1 MIEYNERG
9 ILLYSKISSDN
20 NLYLKILTQKDEI
33 ITGLSFGGS
42 TKKKKNI
49 FQIGYF
55 LNIIIKNKNKNFP
68 NSISAELSKPYYH
81 NIFNDKYKLHGLLA
95 LVSLLNISIIEG
107 QKVSGLFNL
116 CENIIEILA
125 NEKKWIINY
134 FIFMLNLLKII
145 GYDIDY
151 QKNTSKDYLNLD
163 SLQFS
168 DESISNSVKFP
179 HLLLNYK
186 NNINL
191 ENANSFFRV
200 FEIILQNHHL
210 NNMNLNVPVNYLN
223 FKKLILNFLSK
234 KNEKYN

>member
-1 MIEYNERG
+1 MIELKERG
-9 ILLYSKISSDN
+9 ILIFSKISSEN
-20 NLYLKILTQKDEI
+20 NLYLKLLTQKDEI

-42 TKKKKNI
+42 TQKKKNI

-55 LNIIIKNKNKNFP
+55 LNILIKKKNKNFP

-81 NIFNDKYKLHGLLA
+81 NIFYDKYKLHGLLA

-116 CENIIEILA
+116 SENIIKILA

-134 FIFMLNLLKII
+134 FIFLLNLLKII

-168 DESISNSVKFP
+168 NSSISKSIKFP
-179 HLLLNYK
+179 HLLLNSE
-186 NNINL
+186 NDINL

-210 NNMNLNVPVNYLN
+210 NNMNLNIPINYFK
-223 FKKLILNFLSK
+223 FKKIILNFLSK
-234 KNEKYN
+234 NEKHY

>member
-1 MIEYNERG
+1 MIEFKERG
-9 ILLYSKISSDN
+9 ILLFSKISSEN

-55 LNIIIKNKNKNFP
+55 LNTVIKNKNKNFP
-68 NSISAELSKPYYH
+68 NSISAELSKPFYH

-116 CENIIEILA
+116 SENIIEKLA
-125 NEKKWIINY
+125 YEKKWIINY
-134 FIFMLNLLKII
+134 FIFLLNLLKII

-151 QKNTSKDYLNLD
+151 QQNTSKDYLNLD

-168 DESISNSVKFP
+168 DLSNAKSIKFP
-179 HLLLNYK
+179 HLLPNSK
-186 NNINL
+186 NDINL
-191 ENANSFFRV
+191 ENANSFFKV

-210 NNMNLNVPVNYLN
+210 NNMNLNIPINYFK
-223 FKKLILNFLSK
+223 FKKVILNFLSK
-234 KNEKYN
+234 HEKYN

>member
-1 MIEYNERG
+1 MIEFKERG
-9 ILLYSKISSDN
+9 ILLSNKISSDN

-55 LNIIIKNKNKNFP
+55 LNTVINNKNKNFP

-81 NIFNDKYKLHGLLA
+81 NIFNDRYKLHALLA

-116 CENIIEILA
+116 SENIIEILE

-134 FIFMLNLLKII
+134 FIFLLNLLKII

-168 DESISNSVKFP
+168 NSNITKSIKFP
-179 HLLLNYK
+179 HLLLNSK
-186 NNINL
+186 NDINL
-191 ENANSFFRV
+191 ENAKSFFRV

-210 NNMNLNVPVNYLN
+210 NNMNLNIPINYFK
-223 FKKLILNFLSK
+223 FKKIIINFLI

>member
-1 MIEYNERG
+1 MIEIKERG
-9 ILLYSKISSDN
+9 ILIFSKISSEN
-20 NLYLKILTQKDEI
+20 NLFLKILTQKDEI
-33 ITGLSFGGS
+33 VTGLSFGGS

-55 LNIIIKNKNKNFP
+55 LNIVIKNKNINLP

-116 CENIIEILA
+116 AENIIEILA

-134 FIFMLNLLKII
+134 FIFLLNLLKII

-151 QKNTSKDYLNLD
+151 QKNISKDYLNLD
-163 SLQFS
+163 TLQFTNLRI
-168 DESISNSVKFP
+168 EKSIKFP
-179 HLLLNYK
+179 HLLLSMK
-186 NNINL
+186 NDINL
-191 ENANSFFRV
+191 LNANSFFRV

-210 NNMNLNVPVNYLN
+210 NNMNLNIPINYFK
-223 FKKLILNFLSK
+223 FKKIILNFLSK
-234 KNEKYN
+234 NEKHN

>member
-1 MIEYNERG
+1 MIEFKERG
-9 ILLYSKISSDN
+9 ILLFSKISSEN

-33 ITGLSFGGS
+33 ITGISFGGS

-55 LNIIIKNKNKNFP
+55 LNTVIKNKNKNFP
-68 NSISAELSKPYYH
+68 NSISAELSKPFYH

-107 QKVSGLFNL
+107 QKVSGIFNL
-116 CENIIEILA
+116 SEKMIEILI

-134 FIFMLNLLKII
+134 FIFLLNLLKII

-151 QKNTSKDYLNLD
+151 QQNTSKDYLNLD

-168 DESISNSVKFP
+168 DLSNVKSIKFP
-179 HLLLNYK
+179 HLLLNSK
-186 NNINL
+186 NDINL
-191 ENANSFFRV
+191 ENATSFFKV
-200 FEIILQNHHL
+200 FEIVLQNHHL
-210 NNMNLNVPVNYLN
+210 NNMNLNIPTNYFK
-223 FKKLILNFLSK
+223 FKKIILNFLI
-234 KNEKYN
+234 KNEKHN

>member
-1 MIEYNERG
+1 MIENKERG
-9 ILLYSKISSDN
+9 ILIFSKISSEN

-33 ITGLSFGGS
+33 ITGLSFCGS
-42 TKKKKNI
+42 SRKKKNI

-55 LNIIIKNKNKNFP
+55 LNIVIKNKNTNFP

-107 QKVSGLFNL
+107 QKVPGLFNL
-116 CENIIEILA
+116 SENIIEILA

-134 FIFMLNLLKII
+134 FIFLLNLLKII

-151 QKNTSKDYLNLD
+151 QQNTSKDYLNLD

-168 DESISNSVKFP
+168 DLSNAKSIKFP
-179 HLLLNYK
+179 HLLLNSK
-186 NNINL
+186 NDINL
-191 ENANSFFRV
+191 ENANSFFKV

-210 NNMNLNVPVNYLN
+210 NNMNLNIPTNYFK
-223 FKKLILNFLSK
+223 FKKIILNFLI
-234 KNEKYN
+234 KNEKHN

>member
-1 MIEYNERG
+1 MIEYKERG
-9 ILLYSKISSDN
+9 LLIFSKISSEN

-55 LNIIIKNKNKNFP
+55 LNIVIKNKNKNLP

-81 NIFNDKYKLHGLLA
+81 NIFNNKYKLHGLLA

-116 CENIIEILA
+116 SENIIKILV
-125 NEKKWIINY
+125 NEKKWIIDY
-134 FIFMLNLLKII
+134 FIFLLNLLKVI

-151 QKNTSKDYLNLD
+151 QKNTSKDYINLD

-168 DESISNSVKFP
+168 NLCITKSIKFP
-179 HLLLNYK
+179 HLLLNSK
-186 NNINL
+186 NEINL

-210 NNMNLNVPVNYLN
+210 NNMNLNIPINYFK
-223 FKKLILNFLSK
+223 FKKIILNFLSK
-234 KNEKYN
+234 NEKHN

>member
-1 MIEYNERG
+1 MIEFKERG
-9 ILLYSKISSDN
+9 ILIFSKISSEN
-20 NLYLKILTQKDEI
+20 NLYLKFLTQKDEI

-55 LNIIIKNKNKNFP
+55 LNIVIKNKNKNFP

-107 QKVSGLFNL
+107 QKITGLFNL
-116 CENIIEILA
+116 SENIIEILA

-134 FIFMLNLLKII
+134 FIFLLNLLKLI

-151 QKNTSKDYLNLD
+151 QKNSSTDYLNLD
-163 SLQFS
+163 TLQFS
-168 DESISNSVKFP
+168 NLNTAKTIKFP
-179 HLLLNYK
+179 HLLLNSK
-186 NNINL
+186 NDISL

-210 NNMNLNVPVNYLN
+210 NNMNLNIPINYFK
-223 FKKLILNFLSK
+223 FKKIILSFLSK
-234 KNEKYN
+234 K

>member
-1 MIEYNERG
+1 MIEFKERG
-9 ILLYSKISSDN
+9 ILLFSKISSEN
-20 NLYLKILTQKDEI
+20 NLYLKFLTQKDEI

-42 TKKKKNI
+42 SKKKKNI

-55 LNIIIKNKNKNFP
+55 LNIVIKNKNTNFP

-95 LVSLLNISIIEG
+95 LVSLINISIIEG
-107 QKVSGLFNL
+107 QKVSGLFKL
-116 CENIIEILA
+116 SENIIEILA

-134 FIFMLNLLKII
+134 FIFLLNLLKLI
-145 GYDIDY
+145 GYDINY
-151 QKNTSKDYLNLD
+151 QKNSSKDYLNLN

-168 DESISNSVKFP
+168 NISIAKTIKFP
-179 HLLLNYK
+179 HLLLN
-186 NNINL
+186 NNNEINL

-210 NNMNLNVPVNYLN
+210 NNMNLNIPINYFK
-223 FKKLILNFLSK
+223 FKKIILNFLSK
-234 KNEKYN
+234 NEKYN

>member
-1 MIEYNERG
+1 MIEYKERG
-9 ILLYSKISSDN
+9 ILLFSKISSEN

-55 LNIIIKNKNKNFP
+55 LNTVIKNKNKNFP
-68 NSISAELSKPYYH
+68 NSISAELSKPFYH

-116 CENIIEILA
+116 SENIIEKLA
-125 NEKKWIINY
+125 YEKKWIINY
-134 FIFMLNLLKII
+134 FIFLLNLLKII

-151 QKNTSKDYLNLD
+151 QQNTSKDYLNLD

-168 DESISNSVKFP
+168 DLSNAKSIKFP
-179 HLLLNYK
+179 HLLLNSK
-186 NNINL
+186 NDINL
-191 ENANSFFRV
+191 ENANSFFKV

-210 NNMNLNVPVNYLN
+210 NNMNLNIPTNYFK
-223 FKKLILNFLSK
+223 FKKIILNFLI
-234 KNEKYN
+234 KNEKHN

>member
-1 MIEYNERG
+1 MIEYKERG
-9 ILLYSKISSDN
+9 ILIFSKISSEN

-55 LNIIIKNKNKNFP
+55 LNIVIKNKNKNFP
-68 NSISAELSKPYYH
+68 NSISAELSKHYYY

-116 CENIIEILA
+116 SENIIKILA

-134 FIFMLNLLKII
+134 FIFLLNLLKII

-168 DESISNSVKFP
+168 NSSISKSIKFP
-179 HLLLNYK
+179 HLLLNSE
-186 NNINL
+186 NDINL

-210 NNMNLNVPVNYLN
+210 NNMNLNIPTNYFK
-223 FKKLILNFLSK
+223 FKKIILNFLI
-234 KNEKYN
+234 KNEKHN